1 MKFFSIIT
9 ICKDNLS
16 ELKKTHISISQQT
29 SEDYEWIVI
38 DGDSSDGTREWLK
51 NIKTA
56 NWISEPD
63 NGIYDAMNK
72 GISFAKGKYLIFM
85 NSGDCFDNN
94 SVLSQC
100 QKILEQ
106 HGSPAFVYGDSVDIS
121 ENGASYY
128 RKAKNHKK
136 NWKGMITQHQAMF
149 FNREKAGDIKY
160 NEDYKLSGDYAFIS
174 SFLNNISNDDVL
186 YLDFAICRFSMGG
199 LNETRRFQ
207 AIKEDFKIRKDI
219 IKLPYYLNL
228 ILYFLH
234 YIHAVIKKANPSIRF
249 IKHKSVNQI

>member
-106 HGSPAFVYGDSVDIS
+106 HGSPAFVYG
-121 ENGASYY
+121 
-128 RKAKNHKK
+128 
-136 NWKGMITQHQAMF
+136 
-149 FNREKAGDIKY
+149 
-160 NEDYKLSGDYAFIS
+160 
-174 SFLNNISNDDVL
+174 
-186 YLDFAICRFSMGG
+186 
-199 LNETRRFQ
+199 
-207 AIKEDFKIRKDI
+207 
-219 IKLPYYLNL
+219 YYLNL